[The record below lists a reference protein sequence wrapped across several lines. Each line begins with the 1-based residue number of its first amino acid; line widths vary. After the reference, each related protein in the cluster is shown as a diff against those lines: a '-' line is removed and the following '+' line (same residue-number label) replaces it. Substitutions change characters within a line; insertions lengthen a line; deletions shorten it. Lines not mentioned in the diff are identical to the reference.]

1 MRNGILAG
9 VLLLLSVALLSTYS
23 DTRTVTISL
32 PPASENSSWSYE
44 ENGEGHLV
52 EMAALSLE
60 EGDEW
65 HFRAEESGEV
75 VLNFV
80 DESDSS
86 RYVTYYYL
94 IDDQKQITGNP
105 RGRYRDCLRKKRPEA
120 FRTLFLRTKSGKW
133 NRLQQKEMINNPTIS
148 CIYSFSPSFYGA
160 LQ

>member
-9 VLLLLSVALLSTYS
+9 VLLLLGVALLSTYS

-32 PPASENSSWSYE
+32 PPASEDSSWSYE

-94 IDDQKQITGNP
+94 IDDQKQITGT
-105 RGRYRDCLRKKRPEA
+105 RVVGTVIA
-120 FRTLFLRTKSGKW
+120 
-133 NRLQQKEMINNPTIS
+133 
-148 CIYSFSPSFYGA
+148 
-160 LQ
+160 